1 MYIIFLSF
9 WIDCWCSYH
18 CVGYTL
24 KETITT
30 KLGFK
35 VKTFLLRMFWKFFSW
50 IHSEH
55 LWWVRVLFFFWIV
68 HSCNMMLYKYSQICG
83 KVTKP
88 LRLKSLHFVVL
99 QGVISDSSSFHIRL
113 TLRHLTR
120 LKVCL
125 KQRMKERRGKLVCSD
140 STIYSLPDWIF
151 FFFWNSSLFIC
162 DNWLVVHTF

>member
-1 MYIIFLSF
+1 MFLPL
-9 WIDCWCSYH
+9 CRLY
-18 CVGYTL
+18 L
-24 KETITT
+24 KGNYNNEAW
-30 KLGFK
+30 LQ
-35 VKTFLLRMFWKFFSW
+35 
-50 IHSEH
+50 SENVSIKDV
-55 LWWVRVLFFFWIV
+55 LKVLFLDPLRASLVSPCSVFFLIV

-151 FFFWNSSLFIC
+151 FFF
-162 DNWLVVHTF
+162 